1 MRTTIEVPDTLM
13 KEALRASQ
21 AKTKTMVIVLGLQEL
36 INRHKLDQLRALRG
50 HVALRVD
57 VDHARDRRRG

>member
-1 MRTTIEVPDTLM
+1 MRTTIEIPDMLM

-50 HVALRVD
+50 RVD
-57 VDHARDRRRG
+57 MTIDIGKSRDRRRG

>member
-1 MRTTIEVPDTLM
+1 MRTTIEIPDTLM

-50 HVALRVD
+50 RIEMTID
-57 VDHARDRRRG
+57 VSKSRDRRRG